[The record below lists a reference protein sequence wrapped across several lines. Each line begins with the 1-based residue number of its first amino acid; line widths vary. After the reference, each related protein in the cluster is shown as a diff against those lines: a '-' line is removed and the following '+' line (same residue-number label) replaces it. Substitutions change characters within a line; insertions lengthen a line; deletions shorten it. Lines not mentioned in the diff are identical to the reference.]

1 MDLQKTK
8 GGANMTAKDLAK
20 EVGCTQSWVYY
31 VAKQLGRLPTKE
43 ELLERKGKRGRPQKW
58 EKE

>member
-1 MDLQKTK
+1 
-8 GGANMTAKDLAK
+8 MTAKDLAK